1 MEIKELLKEIKEKD
15 TCIVL
20 FNKESDIQIQIEYI
34 AGLSAWKEYSLS
46 IELIRIGAEIILYS
60 KNINHED
67 CAAVLKSFM
76 ADNSQNWEEIV

>member
-46 IELIRIGAEIILYS
+46 IELVAPEIILYS
-60 KNINHED
+60 KNINHVD
-67 CAAVLKSFM
+67 CCAILKVFM
-76 ADNSQNWEEIV
+76 KDNSKNWEEIV